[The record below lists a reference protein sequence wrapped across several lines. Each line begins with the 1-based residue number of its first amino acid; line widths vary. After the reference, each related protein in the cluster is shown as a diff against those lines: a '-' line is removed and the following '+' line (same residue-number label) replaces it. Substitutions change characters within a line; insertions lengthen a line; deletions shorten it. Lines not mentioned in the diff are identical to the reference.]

1 MIDRGDFY
9 RITNKDLPVKRNKR
23 QRKYKKVGKVA
34 KNNKKGRSIEER
46 PQVLNE

>member
-23 QRKYKKVGKVA
+23 QRKYKKVGIVA